1 MKENKLKIMLILS
14 IFLALAMVLCVFIF
28 KNPKEKQEYNIDK
41 KEANILEIE
50 NKKISDISSSISKKG
65 ITTKIKNISNNPI
78 RDITIDYVELDKD
91 NKTLSNK
98 QIPVDITLK
107 KNEKALVSI
116 TPEQYTETI
125 NITGYK
131 YIKEDYDIK
140 VDLNKDK
147 VSAKKEEKKQN
158 EKIDSGEK
166 YEILDVSKLKQMDK
180 TNYRLDIKNLSD
192 KNIGNI
198 ILKTAEKN
206 QDGEYVSVNDISA
219 NTTLEAKGNI
229 KMILSSSD
237 ENNKV
242 EIVGYTY
249 DDIGSKMN
257 IDVDLKANIA
267 DVIKN

>member
-1 MKENKLKIMLILS
+1 MKKSKLKIMLILS
-14 IFLALAMVLCVFIF
+14 VFLALAMILCVFTF
-28 KNPKEKQEYNIDK
+28 KNPKDKQEYNIDK
-41 KEANILEIE
+41 KEAKVLEIE

-65 ITTKIKNISNNPI
+65 VTTKNISTNPV

-91 NKTLSNK
+91 NKKLSNK

-116 TPEQYTETI
+116 IPEEYTETI
-125 NITGYK
+125 DITGYRYK
-131 YIKEDYDIK
+131 KEDYDIK
-140 VDLNKDK
+140 VDLDNDE
-147 VSAKKEEKKQN
+147 VAAIKEEKKEN

-166 YEILDVSKLKQMDK
+166 YEILNVDNLIQMDK
-180 TNYRLDIKNLSD
+180 TNYKLEIKNKSD

-206 QDGEYVSVNDISA
+206 QDGEYVSVTDISA

-237 ENNKV
+237 ENNEL

-249 DDIGSKMN
+249 DDIGSKIN
-257 IDVDLKANIA
+257 IDVDLKANSA
-267 DVIKN
+267 DVVKN

>member
-180 TNYRLDIKNLSD
+180 TNYRLDIKNL
-192 KNIGNI
+192 